1 MHSGKSGKSSILS
14 PLSFPLQEVDDSE
27 CIMSLNDQILR
38 EADGAAGV
46 VEADV
51 WSPWRGRLCLDEQV
65 VSPEFERQQVSGLV
79 TPPGPGGAG
88 SRGLKTSTLTL
99 FVAGPG
105 LEVEVER
112 ADACRAAAV
121 VEVVGGGGGGGG
133 GGGEVEVEVEV
144 EVVVEVEVEVEVAAV
159 EVVVSW
165 RRLSAP
171 YVASTRVFFY
181 TMSSGSA
188 QDVAV
193 EHFLRD
199 IERRSKRLHCAVIGC
214 EEERPRS
221 DMNLLYRKSR
231 LDWRQRDQE
240 GSKKR

>member
-1 MHSGKSGKSSILS
+1 MRYV
-14 PLSFPLQEVDDSE
+14 PF
-27 CIMSLNDQILR
+27 
-38 EADGAAGV
+38 
-46 VEADV
+46 
-51 WSPWRGRLCLDEQV
+51 
-65 VSPEFERQQVSGLV
+65 
-79 TPPGPGGAG
+79 
-88 SRGLKTSTLTL
+88 SR
-99 FVAGPG
+99 A
-105 LEVEVER
+105 
-112 ADACRAAAV
+112 
-121 VEVVGGGGGGGG
+121 
-133 GGGEVEVEVEV
+133 
-144 EVVVEVEVEVEVAAV
+144 
-159 EVVVSW
+159 
-165 RRLSAP
+165 
-171 YVASTRVFFY
+171 FFY